1 MNRLF
6 FDLIDTWGIFFII
19 NLSNTDRMSTAS
31 RALSTNYFTV
41 EAKSAT
47 VCPVTNQ
54 YLKKGSLLIPQYA
67 VST

>member
-1 MNRLF
+1 
-6 FDLIDTWGIFFII
+6 
-19 NLSNTDRMSTAS
+19 MSTAS

-67 VST
+67 VPT